1 MWIGDAVSVVEL
13 YAKEC
18 TCVVI
23 PTLSSI
29 ASLDPLVLVYS
40 PLRID
45 SDCCVRYVS
54 FGIEL
59 IILDGVGFF
68 LYQGTRIDS

>member
-1 MWIGDAVSVVEL
+1 MWVGDAVSVVEL

-29 ASLDPLVLVYS
+29 ASLDPLILV
-40 PLRID
+40 
-45 SDCCVRYVS
+45 
-54 FGIEL
+54 
-59 IILDGVGFF
+59 
-68 LYQGTRIDS
+68 